1 MSNEELNKATSEVG
15 SKIYIFDEFVLD
27 EAALE
32 VKAKKRSIQLT
43 PSEYFLLLYFVKHP
57 KIAHRYADL
66 YEEIFG
72 LDGKSL
78 ENTIPNHVASLRKK
92 LWLSSDHQLIK
103 NIPKFGY
110 RFDAD
115 VIVKPKA
122 EMNPLSEEEPV
133 KLYKEKPAAIDK
145 KNLLISRQIQ
155 ESSSI
160 RKYEHL
166 LTYDDFRRTGD
177 TLNDKYKLEGFIG
190 TGGMGLVYLAKDQ
203 SNEFV
208 AIKLLKPE
216 VVNRN
221 PDNVRLFRNEFQ
233 AASKLI
239 HPNIVR
245 IFDSGTDEAHR
256 ISYLVME
263 VLDGESIE
271 EFLKKQRMPLEMVKD
286 VFHQVCDAVQYAHSK
301 NVLHLDIKPANI
313 LLVKND
319 NGSFNVK
326 VIDFGMSKVISSES
340 GTTVTR
346 FGGTLQ
352 YCSPEHF
359 GGKHTY
365 RSDIYSLGAT
375 LYHMLAGVI
384 PFGGG
389 SFVLAKQH
397 PNMEMPPIPSILNQ
411 RSDLPNELD
420 LVIQKALSKN
430 PLERQESVRQLLD
443 EFEQALSK
451 PDTRLPDVLSNSI
464 VGNVIFTKPLRTDEM
479 IPNFV
484 HRQSKRVDIFF
495 TSDNSETEAINA
507 VKALESLPNQNVEK
521 IESKP
526 DNKGWHL
533 EIFYKNP
540 VGQVY
545 CNFLARL
552 FTDSKIRFSEIVL
565 VINS

>member
-1 MSNEELNKATSEVG
+1 MPNKELNKAISG
-15 SKIYIFDEFVLD
+15 DDSNIYIFDEFVLY
-27 EAALE
+27 EGTEELTAQGRS
-32 VKAKKRSIQLT
+32 VKLARID
-43 PSEYFLLLYFVKHP
+43 YFLLLHFVKNP
-57 KIAHRYADL
+57 KIVLSLDD
-66 YEEIFG
+66 ISKKVFG
-72 LDGKSL
+72 LAGETL
-78 ENTIPNHVASLRKK
+78 ETTIRTHIASLRER
-92 LWLSSDHQLIK
+92 LRQSPDRQLIK
-103 NIPKFGY
+103 YISKRGY

-115 VIVKPKA
+115 VIVKTNA
-122 EMNPLSEEEPV
+122 ESNLLSEEPV
-133 KLYKEKPAAIDK
+133 KLYKEKPAAFDEKI
-145 KNLLISRQIQ
+145 LLISRQIQ
-155 ESSSI
+155 ESPSI

-190 TGGMGLVYLAKDQ
+190 AGGMGLVYLAKDQ
-203 SNEFV
+203 SNDFV

-221 PDNVRLFRNEFQ
+221 PDNIRLFRNEFQ

-245 IFDSGTDEAHR
+245 IFDSGTDEAQR
-256 ISYLVME
+256 ISYMVME
-263 VLDGESIE
+263 VLDGKTIE
-271 EFLKKQRMPLEMVKD
+271 EFLNKQRMPLEMVKD
-286 VFHQVCDAVQYAHSK
+286 VFRQVCDAVQYAHSK

-319 NGSFNVK
+319 NENFSVK

-340 GTTVTR
+340 GITVTR

-375 LYHMLAGVI
+375 LYHMLVGVI

-389 SFVLAKQH
+389 SFVIAKQH

-411 RSDLPNELD
+411 NPDLPKGLD
-420 LVIQKALSKN
+420 SVIQKALSKN
-430 PLERQESVRQLLD
+430 PFERQESVKQLLD
-443 EFEQALSK
+443 EFEQAFSK
-451 PDTRLPDVLSNSI
+451 SDTRPLDILSNSI
-464 VGNVIFTKPLRTDEM
+464 VGNVIFTKPLRTEEM

-484 HRQSKRVDIFF
+484 LRLSKRVDIFF
-495 TSDNSETEAINA
+495 TTDDSETEAINA
-507 VKALESLPNQNVEK
+507 LKALESLPGPNVEK

-545 CNFLARL
+545 CNLLARL